1 MVEEYGVHGF
11 AQVVVATEGKGEV
24 AHTTAHVC
32 SRQVG
37 AYPLRSTDEID
48 GVAVVGLYTRSHSQD
63 IGIKNNVLG
72 RHTYHIDQQMIST
85 LTDSDAT
92 FIRVG
97 LSLFIKCHH
106 HYGSTEAVY
115 LASMS
120 KEGFLA
126 LLERYGVDNALAL
139 YALDGCRDN
148 LPAR

>member
-1 MVEEYGVHGF
+1 MHSF
-11 AQVVVATEGKGEV
+11 AQVIVATEGKGEV
-24 AHTTAHVC
+24 AHTTTHMS
-32 SRQVG
+32 SRKMG
-37 AYPLRSTDEID
+37 AYPLRSANKVD
-48 GVAVVGLYTRSHSQD
+48 GIAVVGLYTRSHSQD
-63 IGIKNNVLG
+63 IGVENNVLG

-106 HYGSTEAVY
+106 HHGSTETVY

-120 KEGFLA
+120 KEKFLA
-126 LLERYGVDNALAL
+126 LLERYGVDNTLAL